1 MLLLPSRRSEIVA
14 LFVTILA
21 AVLLL
26 LFGEEQADTP
36 TASTATRKLDLMA
49 NPRLVLDIEDALVS
63 DLNPARPDAKGLDYE
78 RCARLHNYL
87 VAYGWM
93 AYHQRSPE
101 DLDELLARPK
111 YFERQRDASEISRGR
126 LDAGLISYLESI
138 IMPMPNE
145 GLSYWVSDVAVM
157 PADELFFIEENGLD
171 GKERFVILYGSWSEH
186 GGHSVGL
193 VYDQQRHQV
202 AMTLCQENIES
213 VSPVDEHLDMWFPLE
228 TMLTNWIYMLRIG
241 KVTAGPQRV
250 WGDEDR
256 SGTTAADQLGPWMW
270 QPYSLAQV
278 DSVVAAIEK
287 LSAAIEARMPPDS
300 LLHVV
305 PDTPL
310 LTHVD
315 LDAASVPRDCF
326 IRSVLTKVRTPR
338 FKHIAPGLEVPH
350 NATKFVAQ
358 QQFTALQ
365 AARNEEG
372 NEIIP
377 SVLIFAAADK
387 RRTVGFNKEI
397 RRTFVTANDLQT
409 NIPYKDGQPVL
420 AGLYSELIRRGE
432 GDIAEEGFRL
442 LLPFGLRSNYN
453 EDQSAVKR
461 SDGSLVDA
469 GSYTQLFQF
478 GAFHPFGGEWRAQR
492 LEKLMDRWR
501 ELVEDGIWSVGTD
514 GVQGSIDVFADAEVG
529 AWRHYW
535 IEPEW

>member
-1 MLLLPSRRSEIVA
+1 
-14 LFVTILA
+14 
-21 AVLLL
+21 
-26 LFGEEQADTP
+26 
-36 TASTATRKLDLMA
+36 MA
-49 NPRLVLDIEDALVS
+49 NPRLLLDIDDALVS
-63 DLNPARPDAKGLDYE
+63 DLNPARTDTEGLDYE

-111 YFERQRDASEISRGR
+111 YFERQHDDSEISRGR

-138 IMPMPNE
+138 IMPVPNE
-145 GLSYWVSDVAVM
+145 GLSYWVADVAVI
-157 PADELFFIEENGLD
+157 PADELFFIEENSLD
-171 GKERFVILYGSWSEH
+171 NKERFVILYGSWSEH

-250 WGDEDR
+250 WDDDGR
-256 SGTTAADQLGPWMW
+256 SGTSAADQLGPWMW

-278 DSVVAAIEK
+278 DSAVAAIEK
-287 LSAAIEARMPPDS
+287 LSAAIEARMPSDS
-300 LLHVV
+300 LLTIT

-310 LTHVD
+310 LAHAD

-338 FKHIAPGLEVPH
+338 FRHIAPGLEVPH
-350 NATKFVAQ
+350 DATKFVAQ

-372 NEIIP
+372 DEIIP
-377 SVLIFAAADK
+377 SVLIFAATDK

-397 RRTFVTANDLQT
+397 RRTFVTANDLQP
-409 NIPYKDGQPVL
+409 NVPYKDGQPIL
-420 AGLYSELIRRGE
+420 AGLYSELIRRGD

-442 LLPFGLRSNYN
+442 LLPFGLRSNFN
-453 EDQSAVKR
+453 EDQYAVRR

-469 GSYTQLFQF
+469 GSHTQLFQF

-501 ELVEDGIWSVGTD
+501 ELVENGIWSVGSD

-529 AWRHYW
+529 AWRDYW